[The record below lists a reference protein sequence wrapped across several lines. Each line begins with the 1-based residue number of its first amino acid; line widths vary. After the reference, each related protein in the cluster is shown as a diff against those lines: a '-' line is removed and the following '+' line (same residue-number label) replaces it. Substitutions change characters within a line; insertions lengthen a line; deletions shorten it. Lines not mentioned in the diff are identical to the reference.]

1 MFERVLYATDF
12 SEYAQK
18 ILECLDEI
26 PGIKEIIVLHVI
38 DTKRI
43 AYGEESESAL
53 IKKAELALQ
62 EQKNRLES
70 NEKTVETKI
79 KIGIPSREI
88 LRAADEEGP
97 SLVVMGARGMSL
109 IKDILLGSVSSDVL
123 RYGTTN
129 LLIMRHNVAEQLER
143 IAFEKYISKYPGT
156 PPVDIISREC
166 KGAVFEKY
174 CDRIFSKVLYPIDF
188 SKSAEQIL
196 SILRQMPNTGQIIL
210 VHAVD
215 KGETTEELDTLVK
228 EAGEKLK
235 DIREHLR
242 GAGFSVGCHI
252 HIGNPAYEI
261 NRVAEEEDVSM
272 IAIGTRGKGL
282 IEEIRLGSTT
292 ENVVRNSK
300 RPVLVLR
307 V

>member
-18 ILECLDEI
+18 IMECLGEI

-62 EQKNRLES
+62 EQKKRLES
-70 NEKTVETKI
+70 TEKTVETKI
-79 KIGIPSREI
+79 KVGIPSREI
-88 LRAADEEGP
+88 LHAADEEIP

-123 RYGTTN
+123 RYGKTN
-129 LLIMRHNVAEQLER
+129 LLIMRHKVAGKLER
-143 IAFEKYISKYPGT
+143 EAFEKYECMYPGT
-156 PPVDIISREC
+156 PPVDLISREC

-174 CDRIFSKVLYPIDF
+174 CDRIFSKVLYPTDF
-188 SKSAEQIL
+188 SKSPEQIL
-196 SILRQMPNTGQIIL
+196 SLLWQIPNAGKIIL
-210 VHAVD
+210 VHAID
-215 KGETTEELDTLVK
+215 KGETIEELDTFVK

-235 DIREHLR
+235 DIQERLI
-242 GAGFSVGCHI
+242 GAGFSVEHHI
-252 HIGNPAYEI
+252 HIGNPSYEI
-261 NRVAEEEDVSM
+261 NRVAEEEDVSL

-282 IEEIRLGSTT
+282 IEEIRLGSTA
-292 ENVVRNSK
+292 ENVVRNAK
-300 RPVLVLR
+300 RPVLILR

>member
-18 ILECLDEI
+18 IMECLGEI

-43 AYGEESESAL
+43 AYGEESEGVL

-70 NEKTVETKI
+70 TGKTVKTEVKV
-79 KIGIPSREI
+79 GIPSREI
-88 LRAADEEGP
+88 LRMADEVSP

-123 RYGTTN
+123 RYGKTN
-129 LLIMRHNVAEQLER
+129 LLIMRHKVFEKYARE
-143 IAFEKYISKYPGT
+143 AFEKYDSMCLGV
-156 PPVDIISREC
+156 PPVDLITKEL

-174 CDRIFSKVLYPIDF
+174 CDRIFSTVLYATDF
-188 SKSAEQIL
+188 SKSAEQTL
-196 SILRQMPNTGQIIL
+196 SILRQLPNTDKIIL
-210 VHAVD
+210 VHVVD
-215 KGETTEELDTLVK
+215 KGETKEELDTFVK
-228 EAGEKLK
+228 GAGEKLK
-235 DIREHLR
+235 DIQEHLIE
-242 GAGFSVGCHI
+242 AGFNVEYHI
-252 HIGNPAYEI
+252 HIGDPAHEI
-261 NRVAEEEDVSM
+261 NKVAEEEDVSL
-272 IAIGTRGKGL
+272 IAMGTQGKGL
-282 IEEIRLGSTT
+282 LEEIRLGSTT
-292 ENVVRNSK
+292 ENAVRYAN

-307 V
+307 T